1 MIRLVVN
8 RHRLIVIG
16 SIAVV
21 ALILIIGI
29 VFLLVGPTLD
39 KSTTAN
45 RVIPVTLYVDGNR
58 NAYTKSTIVLP
69 AGAPIRMVFVNSSRL
84 KPHNWIMGREFV
96 KIAELVQSG
105 LNSRSSREFIPN
117 ESLIHAATPLVAP
130 RARVVIKSDAPHVPG
145 NYAFLCT
152 VPGHSEDGMHGKL
165 IVVAK

>member
-1 MIRLVVN
+1 MN

-29 VFLLVGPTLD
+29 VFLLVGFTLD

-58 NAYTKSTIVLP
+58 NAYTKSTVVLP
-69 AGAPIRMVFVNSSRL
+69 AGASIRMVFVNSSRL
-84 KPHNWIMGREFV
+84 KMHNWIMGRV
-96 KIAELVQSG
+96 SIKMADLAQAGRDSG
-105 LNSRSSREFIPN
+105 SSKEFIPN

-130 RARVVIKSDAPHVPG
+130 RTRVTIKFDAPHVPG